1 MSKRNPGGLISNT
14 GLRKP
19 SVTDQSQNSGVWML
33 EEQFL
38 AEAKGTW
45 ANQSGQGYEIG
56 GSLRFRASASAFLN
70 RTPAVAGNRK
80 TWTFSCWVKYSNIG
94 STVELLG
101 SYGLDNP
108 NNFAIEISSDKL
120 YIGLYSVVILQSN
133 QVFRDPSAW
142 YNIVVQLDTTQPTVL
157 SRCRAWVNGVEITS
171 WGTDNRSSLT
181 QNGDF
186 GINSTNVHN
195 IGRNPVLSARYLD
208 GYLTETHLVDG
219 LALEPTAFG
228 YYDYNGVWQP
238 KRYTGTYGR
247 NGFYLPLTAGSS
259 YSYYTAAGGSV
270 QVAANSAFSFAGDFT
285 LEGWFYGNVTG
296 DRSMFV
302 MSNGGAT
309 YLALNVQAGN
319 GYDVYTN
326 TASTALAI
334 RDRAPALRE
343 WTHIAMV
350 RSSGV
355 IRVYTNGVVSGAT
368 LSNSS
373 TLGYT
378 NQPFFIGGFGSQ
390 EGGSQDAYFSN
401 VRVSNIARYTS
412 NFDANAVKVLNS
424 DANTVLLTAKGS
436 TFADVGP
443 NNLTVSAVGTANIQ
457 RFSPISSTPGQDESG
472 NNNDYVLNNFSFVD
486 GPNQDGMRDSPT
498 NGSTV
503 EDTGLGGQ
511 LAGNYATIDPLEY
524 SQNYITY
531 SNANLSWSQSA
542 NGGWGPRMITKSTFQ
557 LPKTGKWVFAITIGA
572 SGNNAQM
579 GIARPDYAGNPTR
592 AQFGSTIDINDYT
605 VMNPT
610 GGVVKNGTEIV
621 TTGVSIGVGDELQ
634 CAVDSDAGI
643 VSWYRNGTY
652 LGQATGMFTAT
663 RDYWPMTFSASSASA
678 GSGSWNFGQRPF
690 AYAAPAGFKCLNTAN
705 LPQPTIPDGKDYFD
719 TVTYTGS
726 FPTNNVQ
733 NSLSFA
739 PDMVWLKS
747 RTQTYSNY
755 IFNKI
760 TGGTTFLNTNSA
772 AAEGTS
778 GDAISFDSNGFTVT
792 AGQALNE
799 AGQPANNMVAW
810 NWKAGDTTVTN
821 TAGTVTSQVRANPT
835 AGFSIVTYTGSGA
848 TGGTVGHGLTSAPN
862 FIIVKNRD
870 RSIVWVCYHSAMGS
884 GAYIFLN
891 TTDVRTNEAGYWGS
905 GVNST
910 TFGLQANNASG
921 INYLNERHVAY
932 CFSEVPG
939 YSKFGSYV
947 ANGSS
952 DGPFLYCGFRPKFI
966 LTKNTSRASQQ
977 WTIFDSTRVRNNP
990 NGSVLFPNN
999 NNTEYTDV
1007 SEAID
1012 FVSNGFKHRG
1022 ASTSYANH
1030 TNGDTYIYMA
1040 FAEHPFKT
1048 SRAR

>member
-208 GYLTETHLVDG
+208 GYLTETQLVDG
-219 LALEPTAFG
+219 QALEPTAFG

-238 KRYTGTYGR
+238 KRYTGTYGT

-326 TASTALAI
+326 TASTALAV

-511 LAGNYATIDPLEY
+511 LGGNYATLNPIVPV
-524 SQNYITY
+524 SGTIT
-531 SNANLSWSQSA
+531 NGNLSFSA
-542 NGGWGPRMITKSTFQ
+542 GADYRYGNGTIPVP
-557 LPKTGKWVFAITIGA
+557 LTGKWIFEATF
-572 SGNNAQM
+572 NT
-579 GIARPDYAGNPTR
+579 NPTTNNYNVIGLTTTSFVKSGSSFTAAGAYGIEDVSTFGQR
-592 AQFGSTIDINDYT
+592 FVQNGTAQGSVTIPAGTVIQCLIDRDAGTLTFTRNGVLQTQAGSTVTIPAVELLTVVGSYNTSIDI
-605 VMNPT
+605 
-610 GGVVKNGTEIV
+610 
-621 TTGVSIGVGDELQ
+621 
-634 CAVDSDAGI
+634 
-643 VSWYRNGTY
+643 
-652 LGQATGMFTAT
+652 
-663 RDYWPMTFSASSASA
+663 
-678 GSGSWNFGQRPF
+678 NFGQRPF

-726 FPTNNVQ
+726 FPANNVQ